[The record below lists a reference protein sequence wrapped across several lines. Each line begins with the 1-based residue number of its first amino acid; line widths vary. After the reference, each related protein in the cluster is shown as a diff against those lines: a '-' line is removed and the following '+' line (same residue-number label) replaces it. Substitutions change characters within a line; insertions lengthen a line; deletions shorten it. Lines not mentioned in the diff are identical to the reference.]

1 MIKRYGLIIGLALL
15 TAFAQA
21 FLGCFQ
27 ANLTDPGPGE
37 SCTAMTSGSPAAAQV
52 LSMAQSA
59 AAAAAMV
66 KAKAPDAQASPT
78 SGCGTA
84 SYIDPFSIGQEYV
97 TIVHTVPSPAPTAST
112 TINNAQGG
120 VVNMGK

>member
-1 MIKRYGLIIGLALL
+1 MKKRTLLAAVLMGCAL
-15 TAFAQA
+15 AFYSQ
-21 FLGCFQ
+21 GCFQ

-37 SCTAMTSGSPAAAQV
+37 SCTAMTSGSPAAAQL

-59 AAAAAMV
+59 AVAAEMAG
-66 KAKAPDAQASPT
+66 AKAPGAQAT
-78 SGCGTA
+78 ATGCGTA
-84 SYIDPFSIGQEYV
+84 SYVDPFSIGQEYV
-97 TIVHTVPSPAPTAST
+97 TIVHSIPSPAPTAST